1 VAKIKFVIDKQ
12 GTIFSEIEG
21 IKGPKCA
28 KVDKFLETLG
38 ETKFAKTSEY
48 FDKEQPND
56 VYIVGN
62 GPQ

>member
-1 VAKIKFVIDKQ
+1 MAKLKLVIDKQ

-38 ETKFAKTSEY
+38 DVKFAKTSEFY
-48 FDKEQPND
+48 ENGQPND

-62 GPQ
+62 K

>member
-1 VAKIKFVIDKQ
+1 MAKIKFVIDKQ

>member
-1 VAKIKFVIDKQ
+1 MAKVKFVIDKQ

-38 ETKFAKTSEY
+38 DVKFSKTSEFY
-48 FDKEQPND
+48 EKEQPND
-56 VYIVGN
+56 VYIVGQ
-62 GPQ
+62 GQ